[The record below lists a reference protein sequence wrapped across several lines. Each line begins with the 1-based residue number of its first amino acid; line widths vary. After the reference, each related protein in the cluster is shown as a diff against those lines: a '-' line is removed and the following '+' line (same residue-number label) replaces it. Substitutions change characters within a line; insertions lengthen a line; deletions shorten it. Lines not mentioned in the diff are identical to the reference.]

1 MQAWLE
7 YVVKGLVGQPEAVTV
22 TPVEQEGSTRY
33 ELRID
38 SADMGRV
45 IGKQGAT
52 IHALRALLQVGS
64 AKKGLRC
71 NLELLEDSEDLE
83 EPSATT

>member
-7 YVVKGLVGQPEAVTV
+7 YVVKGLVDRPDAVVV
-22 TPVEQEGSTRY
+22 TPVAKNNMTVY
-33 ELRID
+33 ELRLHPTD
-38 SADMGRV
+38 VGKV

-64 AKKGLRC
+64 AKQGKRC
-71 NLELLEDSEDLE
+71 ALELIDELAPKD
-83 EPSATT
+83 

>member
-7 YVVKGLVGQPEAVTV
+7 YVIKGLVDRPDAVAV
-22 TPVEQEGSTRY
+22 TPVERESATIY
-33 ELRID
+33 ELRLHPTD
-38 SADMGRV
+38 VGKV

-64 AKKGLRC
+64 ARQGKRC
-71 NLELLEDSEDLE
+71 GLELVDESE
-83 EPSATT
+83 PQT

>member
-7 YVVKGLVGQPEAVTV
+7 YVVRGLVDRPDAVVV
-22 TPVEQEGSTRY
+22 TPVEREKATVY
-33 ELRID
+33 ELRLHPTD
-38 SADMGRV
+38 VGKV

-64 AKKGLRC
+64 AKQGKRC
-71 NLELLEDSEDLE
+71 SLELIDE
-83 EPSATT
+83 SAAPKE